1 MPDVRTGRSAIILAC
16 VIIALA
22 VVVGVGLIVSASRDD
37 DPEAWSGRALG
48 FVMVAVSLAMGAAI
62 IRFGKPGDTHYWGMA
77 GALTIAALLTGAYS
91 YKPKAP
97 QMGDIAEKIP
107 LSIGEWRGTSHE
119 VSEGTKKILK
129 TEDIIMRTYQNQRTQ
144 EAVGLA
150 VIFAMS
156 KRKVAHPPEQCYAAD
171 GYEIEQIEEDS
182 FTTKEGQ
189 TVKTRHLLIMRKN
202 NDQVVLYW
210 YRAGQLNTPSL
221 VRMSLHVILSNLL
234 MRPETRVGLIR
245 LATTIENADDATIAA
260 PRERLKRFARE
271 VLPEI
276 EDKLK

>member
-1 MPDVRTGRSAIILAC
+1 MPDVRTGRSRIILAC

-22 VVVGVGLIVSASRDD
+22 VVVAVGLIVSASRDD
-37 DPEAWSGRALG
+37 DPGAWSGRALG
-48 FVMVAVSLAMGAAI
+48 FIMVAVSLAMGAAMI
-62 IRFGKPGDTHYWGMA
+62 KFGKPGDTHYWGMA

-91 YKPKAP
+91 YKPEAP
-97 QMGDIAEKIP
+97 QMGDFAEKIP
-107 LSIGEWRGTSHE
+107 LRIGEWRGTSHE
-119 VSEGTKKILK
+119 VSEGTKKVLK
-129 TEDIIMRTYQNQRTQ
+129 TEDIIMRSYQNQRTQ

-171 GYEIEQIEEDS
+171 GYEIEQIEEDC
-182 FTTKEGQ
+182 FTTEEGQ
-189 TVKTRHLLIMRKN
+189 TVKARHLLIMRKN

-234 MRPETRVGLIR
+234 MRPQTRVGLIR

-260 PRERLKRFARE
+260 ARERLKRFARE